1 MNENLYPN
9 NNNVYSGQVAY
20 QQAPNQIPGNQ
31 PVPPQKNKPGFG
43 AGLGVGLGIGAVA
56 ILFMLVVVVLSNRS
70 LAGKKS
76 ASDTLLNDEA
86 VQKINALQSVI
97 DSSFYDYND
106 EQITDDEMRD
116 GLYKGLVSSLN
127 DKYAAYYN
135 EEEFKDMMESN
146 EGVYYG
152 VGAYI
157 SIGDDGYPFF
167 QSIIE
172 GTPAEES
179 GLRGGDIIYKINDE
193 SAYGLTL
200 DNVVSRVKG
209 PEGTQV
215 HLTIVREGESDYLEF
230 DVTRRRVETPTVKHE
245 MLEDNIGYIQITE
258 FDNVTVN
265 QFESA
270 YTDIRNQGADR
281 LIIDLRSNPGGML
294 NAVNDIARMILPEGV
309 IVYEMNNKNERKDY
323 MCDGKHEIDI
333 PLVVLVNENSASA
346 SEILSG
352 SIRDYGVGTLVGKNT
367 YGKGIVQSLKPFSD
381 GTAIKLTISAY
392 YLPSGECIQG
402 KGIAPD
408 IEAEFDAD
416 KYYDEGIDTQ
426 LNKAIEVVKGLSK

>member
-230 DVTRRRVETPTVKHE
+230 DVTRRRVETPTVKHK